1 MANFADRDPGDG
13 WLVANE
19 FSSIVVQLDEAG
31 RSARLR
37 ITHRISGQAI
47 YLDALQLEALVSLT
61 PADLWRMLDPSEL
74 GTQPS

>member
-1 MANFADRDPGDG
+1 MGKYADHDLGDG

-19 FSSIVVQLDEAG
+19 FSSILVELDEAG

-37 ITHRISGQAI
+37 LTHRISGQAI

-61 PADLWRMLDPSEL
+61 PNDLWKMLDPSEL
-74 GTQPS
+74 GNQPS